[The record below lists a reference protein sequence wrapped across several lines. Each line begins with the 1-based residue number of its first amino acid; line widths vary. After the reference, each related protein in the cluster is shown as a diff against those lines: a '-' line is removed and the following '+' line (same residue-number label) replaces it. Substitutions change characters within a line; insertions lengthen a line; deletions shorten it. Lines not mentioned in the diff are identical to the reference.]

1 MAFYCETDNAFT
13 YFTKLFFRILKYFK
27 DMRFLKLTFLCVM
40 GATAMTAARPAS
52 PVATCI
58 PQSNGN
64 CLTILQYGDEHNHY
78 TTTIDGYLVVRD
90 SSNDY
95 VYADA
100 NANASGRK
108 AHNADKRSSSDKAFL
123 KGLNQRE
130 IIGKHI
136 KNQTF
141 RYPEQKDLLSNFQH
155 KAQENRKAL
164 YRPKPLTFTKG
175 ENRFPV
181 LLVST
186 ADRNFG
192 DTSWYRR
199 SLNEVGFSE
208 DGHYGS
214 VHDYFLVSSDSL
226 FNPTF
231 DVYPV
236 KINLPATE
244 AGDAD
249 GDGEGKFI
257 KAAIDAAVKEMGDL
271 SKYDKDGDKY
281 IDGLGVVLAGT
292 EAGSDL
298 WGHMYYYTTYTNPE
312 MYNGYTGGWWGS
324 RNHNSSTNSWGNDY
338 GGYKFDRYLLIAEMS
353 DPMAY
358 IKSGHNGI
366 GIFIHE
372 FSHILGLPDFY
383 TPDEYDPEPYG
394 PYEIMAEGMYNGIS
408 RSYQMGRCPPKYSAF
423 ERESM
428 GWMTIPDLKP
438 SVDLYALEMI
448 DANKAYS
455 VTNPKNND
463 EYYVIEYRPRIGWDK
478 AVADTADMGILVWH
492 IDYDKKAWEYYPN
505 QDSKKEHYGITAA
518 LNLSKNK
525 TFKDFKFGEVGVY
538 NAIKEGENKVCFA
551 TKDGIEVKCPEPEP
565 ESSSAVALSST
576 AALSSAAVSSSAI
589 ALNPSTSS
597 SSSKKA
603 SSHTTSN
610 SASSSATRHRSS
622 ASKNASKDTTL
633 FAPNG
638 TIQLQTDILVLGQE
652 LVVKTLALGRK
663 DVRIVDALGCVL
675 ASYSFDTEEM
685 RAPLKVSLRHG
696 PLFAQVS
703 IHGKILANRRINAK

>member
-1 MAFYCETDNAFT
+1 
-13 YFTKLFFRILKYFK
+13 
-27 DMRFLKLTFLCVM
+27 MRFLKLTFLCIM
-40 GATAMTAARPAS
+40 GTTAITAARPAS

-58 PQSNGN
+58 PQSNGD
-64 CLTILQYGDEHNHY
+64 CLTILQYGDEHYHY
-78 TTTIDGYLVVRD
+78 ATTIDGYLVVRD
-90 SSNDY
+90 SINDY

-100 NANASGRK
+100 NATASGRK
-108 AHNADKRSSSDKAFL
+108 AHNADKRSTSDKSFL
-123 KGLNQRE
+123 NGLNQRE

-141 RYPEQKDLLSNFQH
+141 RYPEQRDLLSNFQH

-181 LLVST
+181 FLVST
-186 ADRNFG
+186 ADRDFG
-192 DTSWYRR
+192 DTAWYRR

-236 KINLPATE
+236 KIDLPATE

-249 GDGEGKFI
+249 GDGEGKFV
-257 KAAIDAAVKEMGDL
+257 KAAIDAAIKDMGDL
-271 SKYDKDGDKY
+271 SKYDKDGDKF
-281 IDGLGVVLAGT
+281 IDGFGVVLAGT
-292 EAGSDL
+292 EAGSGL

-312 MYNGYTGGWWGS
+312 LYTGYTGGWWGS

-366 GIFIHE
+366 GVFIHE

-383 TPDEYDPEPYG
+383 TPDENDPEPYG
-394 PYEIMAEGMYNGIS
+394 PYEIMAQGMYNGTT

-438 SVDLYALEMI
+438 SVELYALEMI

-455 VTNPKNND
+455 VTNPKNKD

-478 AVADTADMGILVWH
+478 AVADSADMGILVWH
-492 IDYDKKAWEYYPN
+492 IDYDKRAWEYYPN
-505 QDSKKEHYGITAA
+505 QDKEHYGITAA

-538 NAIKEGENKVCFA
+538 NAIKEGEDKVCFA

-565 ESSSAVALSST
+565 ESSSAVALSSS
-576 AALSSAAVSSSAI
+576 AELSSAAASSSSA
-589 ALNPSTSS
+589 ALNPSTGS
-597 SSSKKA
+597 SSSKKT
-603 SSHTTSN
+603 SSHTISN
-610 SASSSATRHRSS
+610 SGSSSSTRHRSS

-633 FAPNG
+633 VAPNSA
-638 TIQLQTDILVLGQE
+638 IQLRTDILVLDQE
-652 LVVKTLALGRK
+652 LIVKT
-663 DVRIVDALGCVL
+663 DVRGLKHVRIIDALGSVV
-675 ASYSFDTEEM
+675 AKYDFDTEKMQIPIARTM
-685 RAPLKVSLRHG
+685 RRGTYFV
-696 PLFAQVS
+696 QVYTQQ
-703 IHGKILANRRINAK
+703 KTLVTTKINAK

>member
-1 MAFYCETDNAFT
+1 
-13 YFTKLFFRILKYFK
+13 
-27 DMRFLKLTFLCVM
+27 MRFLKLTFLCIM
-40 GATAMTAARPAS
+40 GTTAITAARPAS

-58 PQSNGN
+58 PQSNGD
-64 CLTILQYGDEHNHY
+64 CLTILQYGDEHHHY
-78 TTTIDGYLVVRD
+78 ATTIDGYLVVRD
-90 SSNDY
+90 SINDY

-100 NANASGRK
+100 NATASGRK
-108 AHNADKRSSSDKAFL
+108 AHNADKRSSSDKSFL

-141 RYPEQKDLLSNFQH
+141 RYPEQRELLSNFQH

-181 LLVST
+181 FLVST
-186 ADRNFG
+186 ADRDFG
-192 DTSWYRR
+192 DTAWYRR

-226 FNPTF
+226 FNPIF

-249 GDGEGKFI
+249 GDGEGKFV
-257 KAAIDAAVKEMGDL
+257 KAAIDAAIKDMGDL
-271 SKYDKDGDKY
+271 SKYDKDGDKF
-281 IDGLGVVLAGT
+281 IDGFGVVLAGT

-312 MYNGYTGGWWGS
+312 LYTGFTGGWWGS

-383 TPDEYDPEPYG
+383 TPDERDTEPYG

-463 EYYVIEYRPRIGWDK
+463 EYYVIEYRPRIGWDQ
-478 AVADTADMGILVWH
+478 AIADTATMGILVWH
-492 IDYDKKAWEYYPN
+492 IDYDKRAWEYYPN
-505 QDSKKEHYGITAA
+505 QDKEHYGITTA

-538 NAIKEGENKVCFA
+538 NAIKEGEDKVCFA

-565 ESSSAVALSST
+565 ESSSAIALSST
-576 AALSSAAVSSSAI
+576 AALSSAVASSSSAT
-589 ALNPSTSS
+589 LDPSTGS
-597 SSSKKA
+597 SSSKKTP
-603 SSHTTSN
+603 SHTISN
-610 SASSSATRHRSS
+610 SASSSSTRHRSS

-633 FAPNG
+633 VAPNSA
-638 TIQLQTDILVLGQE
+638 IQLRTDVVVLDQE
-652 LVVKTLALGRK
+652 LIIKTDVRGLKHVRILDALGSVVAKYDFDTEKMQISIARAMRRGTYFVQVYAHQKTLATAK
-663 DVRIVDALGCVL
+663 
-675 ASYSFDTEEM
+675 
-685 RAPLKVSLRHG
+685 
-696 PLFAQVS
+696 
-703 IHGKILANRRINAK
+703 INAK

>member
-1 MAFYCETDNAFT
+1 MAFYCETDNDFIS
-13 YFTKLFFRILKYFK
+13 FIRCIFRILKYFK
-27 DMRFLKLTFLCVM
+27 DMRFLKLTFLCIM
-40 GATAMTAARPAS
+40 GTTAITAARPAS

-58 PQSNGN
+58 PQSNGD
-64 CLTILQYGDEHNHY
+64 CLTILQYGDEHYHY
-78 TTTIDGYLVVRD
+78 ATTIDGYLVVRD
-90 SSNDY
+90 SINDY

-100 NANASGRK
+100 NATASGRK
-108 AHNADKRSSSDKAFL
+108 AHNADKRSTSDKSFL

-141 RYPEQKDLLSNFQH
+141 RYPEQRDLLSNFQH

-181 LLVST
+181 FLVST
-186 ADRNFG
+186 ADRDFG
-192 DTSWYRR
+192 DTAWYRR

-236 KINLPATE
+236 KIDLPATE

-249 GDGEGKFI
+249 GDGEGKFV
-257 KAAIDAAVKEMGDL
+257 KAAIDAAIKDMGDL
-271 SKYDKDGDKY
+271 SKYDKDGDKF
-281 IDGLGVVLAGT
+281 IDGFGVVLAGT

-312 MYNGYTGGWWGS
+312 LYTGYTGGWWGS

-366 GIFIHE
+366 GVFIHE

-383 TPDEYDPEPYG
+383 TPDENDPEPYG
-394 PYEIMAEGMYNGIS
+394 PYEIMAQGMYNGTT

-438 SVDLYALEMI
+438 SVELYALEMI

-463 EYYVIEYRPRIGWDK
+463 EYYVIEYRPRVGWDK
-478 AVADTADMGILVWH
+478 AVSDTANMGILIWH
-492 IDYDKKAWEYYPN
+492 IDYDKRAWEYYPN
-505 QDSKKEHYGITAA
+505 QDKEHYGIAAA

-538 NAIKEGENKVCFA
+538 NAIKEGEDKVCFA

-565 ESSSAVALSST
+565 ESSSAVALSSS
-576 AALSSAAVSSSAI
+576 AELSSAAASSSSA
-589 ALNPSTSS
+589 ALNPNTGS
-597 SSSKKA
+597 SSSKKT

-610 SASSSATRHRSS
+610 SGSSSSTRHRSS

-633 FAPNG
+633 VAPNG
-638 TIQLQTDILVLGQE
+638 AIQLRTGILVLDQE
-652 LVVKTLALGRK
+652 LIVKTDVRGLKHVRILDALGSVVAKYDFDTEKMQIPIARAMRHGTYFVQVYTHQKTLATAK
-663 DVRIVDALGCVL
+663 
-675 ASYSFDTEEM
+675 
-685 RAPLKVSLRHG
+685 
-696 PLFAQVS
+696 
-703 IHGKILANRRINAK
+703 INAK

>member
-1 MAFYCETDNAFT
+1 
-13 YFTKLFFRILKYFK
+13 
-27 DMRFLKLTFLCVM
+27 MRFLKLTFLCIM
-40 GATAMTAARPAS
+40 GTTAITAARPAS

-58 PQSNGN
+58 PQSNGD
-64 CLTILQYGDEHNHY
+64 CLTILQYGDEHYHY
-78 TTTIDGYLVVRD
+78 ATTIDGYLVVRD
-90 SSNDY
+90 SINDY

-100 NANASGRK
+100 NATASGRK
-108 AHNADKRSSSDKAFL
+108 AHNADKRSTSDKSFL

-141 RYPEQKDLLSNFQH
+141 RYPEQRDLLSNFQH

-181 LLVST
+181 FLVST
-186 ADRNFG
+186 ADRDFG
-192 DTSWYRR
+192 DTAWYRR

-236 KINLPATE
+236 KIDLPATE

-249 GDGEGKFI
+249 GDGEGKFV
-257 KAAIDAAVKEMGDL
+257 KAAIDAAIKDMGDL
-271 SKYDKDGDKY
+271 SKYDKDGDKF
-281 IDGLGVVLAGT
+281 IDGFGVVLAGT
-292 EAGSDL
+292 EAGSGL

-312 MYNGYTGGWWGS
+312 LYTGYTGGWWGS

-366 GIFIHE
+366 GVFIHE

-383 TPDEYDPEPYG
+383 TPDENDPEPYG
-394 PYEIMAEGMYNGIS
+394 PYEIMAQGMYNGTT

-438 SVDLYALEMI
+438 SVELYALEMI

-478 AVADTADMGILVWH
+478 AVADSADMGILVWH
-492 IDYDKKAWEYYPN
+492 IDYDKRAWEYYPN
-505 QDSKKEHYGITAA
+505 QDKEHYGITAA

-525 TFKDFKFGEVGVY
+525 TFKDFKFGEVGIY
-538 NAIKEGENKVCFA
+538 NAIKEGEDKVCFA

-565 ESSSAVALSST
+565 ESSSAVALSSS
-576 AALSSAAVSSSAI
+576 AELSSAAASSSSA
-589 ALNPSTSS
+589 ALNPSTGS
-597 SSSKKA
+597 SSSKKTP
-603 SSHTTSN
+603 SHTISN
-610 SASSSATRHRSS
+610 SGSSSSTRHRSS

-633 FAPNG
+633 VAPNSA
-638 TIQLQTDILVLGQE
+638 IQLRTDILVLDQE
-652 LVVKTLALGRK
+652 LIVKT
-663 DVRIVDALGCVL
+663 DVRGLKHVRILDALGSVV
-675 ASYSFDTEEM
+675 AQYDFDTEKMQIPIARTM
-685 RAPLKVSLRHG
+685 RRGTYFV
-696 PLFAQVS
+696 QVYTQQ
-703 IHGKILANRRINAK
+703 KTLVTTKINAK

>member
-1 MAFYCETDNAFT
+1 
-13 YFTKLFFRILKYFK
+13 
-27 DMRFLKLTFLCVM
+27 MRFLKLTFLCIM
-40 GATAMTAARPAS
+40 GTTAITAARPAS

-58 PQSNGN
+58 PQSNGD
-64 CLTILQYGDEHNHY
+64 CLTILQYGDEHYHY
-78 TTTIDGYLVVRD
+78 ATTIDGYLVVRD
-90 SSNDY
+90 SINDY

-100 NANASGRK
+100 NATASGRK
-108 AHNADKRSSSDKAFL
+108 AHNADKRSTSDKSFL

-141 RYPEQKDLLSNFQH
+141 RYPEQRDLLSNFQH

-181 LLVST
+181 FLVST
-186 ADRNFG
+186 ADRDFG
-192 DTSWYRR
+192 DTAWYRR

-236 KINLPATE
+236 KIDLPATE

-249 GDGEGKFI
+249 GDGEGKFV
-257 KAAIDAAVKEMGDL
+257 KAAIDAAIKDMGDL
-271 SKYDKDGDKY
+271 SKYDKDGDKF
-281 IDGLGVVLAGT
+281 IDGFGVVLAGT
-292 EAGSDL
+292 EAGSGL

-312 MYNGYTGGWWGS
+312 LYTGYTGGWWGS

-366 GIFIHE
+366 GVFIHE

-383 TPDEYDPEPYG
+383 TPDENDPEPYG
-394 PYEIMAEGMYNGIS
+394 PYEIMAQGMYNGTT

-438 SVDLYALEMI
+438 SVELYALEMI

-478 AVADTADMGILVWH
+478 AVADSADMGILVWH
-492 IDYDKKAWEYYPN
+492 IDYDKRAWEYYPN
-505 QDSKKEHYGITAA
+505 QDKEHYGITAA

-538 NAIKEGENKVCFA
+538 KAIKEGEDKVCFA

-565 ESSSAVALSST
+565 ESSSAVALSSS
-576 AALSSAAVSSSAI
+576 AELSSAAASSSSA
-589 ALNPSTSS
+589 ALNPSTGS
-597 SSSKKA
+597 SSSKKT
-603 SSHTTSN
+603 SSHTISN
-610 SASSSATRHRSS
+610 SGSSSSTRHRSS

-633 FAPNG
+633 VAPNSA
-638 TIQLQTDILVLGQE
+638 IQLRTDILVLDQE
-652 LVVKTLALGRK
+652 LIVKT
-663 DVRIVDALGCVL
+663 DVRGLKHVRILDALGSVV
-675 ASYSFDTEEM
+675 AKYDFDTERMQISIARTM
-685 RAPLKVSLRHG
+685 RRGTYFV
-696 PLFAQVS
+696 QVYTQQ
-703 IHGKILANRRINAK
+703 KTLVTTKINAK

>member
-1 MAFYCETDNAFT
+1 MVGPYIT
-13 YFTKLFFRILKYFK
+13 R
-27 DMRFLKLTFLCVM
+27 RV
-40 GATAMTAARPAS
+40 
-52 PVATCI
+52 
-58 PQSNGN
+58 
-64 CLTILQYGDEHNHY
+64 
-78 TTTIDGYLVVRD
+78 
-90 SSNDY
+90 
-95 VYADA
+95 
-100 NANASGRK
+100 
-108 AHNADKRSSSDKAFL
+108 
-123 KGLNQRE
+123 
-130 IIGKHI
+130 GKHI

-141 RYPEQKDLLSNFQH
+141 RYPEQRELLSNFQH

-181 LLVST
+181 FLVST
-186 ADRNFG
+186 ADRDFG
-192 DTSWYRR
+192 DTAWYRR

-226 FNPTF
+226 FNPIF

-249 GDGEGKFI
+249 GDGEGKFV
-257 KAAIDAAVKEMGDL
+257 KAAIDAAIKDMGDL
-271 SKYDKDGDKY
+271 SKYDKDGDKF
-281 IDGLGVVLAGT
+281 IDGFGVVLAGT

-312 MYNGYTGGWWGS
+312 LYTGFTGGWWGS

-383 TPDEYDPEPYG
+383 TPDERDTEPYG

-438 SVDLYALEMI
+438 SVEQYALEMI

-463 EYYVIEYRPRIGWDK
+463 EYYVIEYRPRIGWDQ
-478 AVADTADMGILVWH
+478 AIADTATMGILVWH
-492 IDYDKKAWEYYPN
+492 IDYDKRAWEYYPN
-505 QDSKKEHYGITAA
+505 QDKEHYGITTA

-538 NAIKEGENKVCFA
+538 NAIKEGEDKVCFA

-565 ESSSAVALSST
+565 ESSSAVALSSS
-576 AALSSAAVSSSAI
+576 AELSSAAASSSSA
-589 ALNPSTSS
+589 ALNPSIGS
-597 SSSKKA
+597 SSSKKTP
-603 SSHTTSN
+603 SHTISN
-610 SASSSATRHRSS
+610 SASSSSTRHRSS

-633 FAPNG
+633 VAPNSA
-638 TIQLQTDILVLGQE
+638 IQLRTDVVVLDQE
-652 LVVKTLALGRK
+652 LVVKT
-663 DVRIVDALGCVL
+663 DVRGLKHVRILDALGSVV
-675 ASYSFDTEEM
+675 AKYDFDTEKLQISIARAM
-685 RAPLKVSLRHG
+685 RRGTYFV
-696 PLFAQVS
+696 QVYTQQ
-703 IHGKILANRRINAK
+703 KTLVTTKINAK

>member
-1 MAFYCETDNAFT
+1 MAFYCETDNDFIT
-13 YFTKLFFRILKYFK
+13 FIRCIFQILKYFK
-27 DMRFLKLTFLCVM
+27 DMRFLKLTFLCIM
-40 GATAMTAARPAS
+40 GTTAITAARPAS

-58 PQSNGN
+58 PQSNGD
-64 CLTILQYGDEHNHY
+64 CLTILQYGDEHYHY
-78 TTTIDGYLVVRD
+78 ATTIDGYLVVRD
-90 SSNDY
+90 SINDY

-100 NANASGRK
+100 NATASGRK
-108 AHNADKRSSSDKAFL
+108 AHNADKRSTSDKSFL

-141 RYPEQKDLLSNFQH
+141 RYPEQRDLLSNFQH

-181 LLVST
+181 FLVST
-186 ADRNFG
+186 ADRDFG
-192 DTSWYRR
+192 DTAWYRR

-236 KINLPATE
+236 KIDLPATE

-249 GDGEGKFI
+249 GDGEGKFV
-257 KAAIDAAVKEMGDL
+257 KAAIDAAIKDMGDL
-271 SKYDKDGDKY
+271 SKYDKDGDKF
-281 IDGLGVVLAGT
+281 IDGFGVVLAGT

-312 MYNGYTGGWWGS
+312 LYTGYTGGWWGN

-366 GIFIHE
+366 GVFIHE

-383 TPDEYDPEPYG
+383 TPDENDPEPYG
-394 PYEIMAEGMYNGIS
+394 PYEIMAQGMYNGTT

-438 SVDLYALEMI
+438 SVELYALEMI

-463 EYYVIEYRPRIGWDK
+463 EYYVIEYRPRVGWDK
-478 AVADTADMGILVWH
+478 AVADSADMGILVWH
-492 IDYDKKAWEYYPN
+492 IDYDKRAWEYYPN
-505 QDSKKEHYGITAA
+505 QDKEHYGITAA

-538 NAIKEGENKVCFA
+538 NAIKEGEDKVCFA
-551 TKDGIEVKCPEPEP
+551 TKDGIEVKCTEPEP
-565 ESSSAVALSST
+565 ESSSAVALSSS
-576 AALSSAAVSSSAI
+576 AELSSAAASSSSA
-589 ALNPSTSS
+589 ALNPSTGS
-597 SSSKKA
+597 SSSKKT
-603 SSHTTSN
+603 SSHTISS
-610 SASSSATRHRSS
+610 SASSSSTRHRSS

-638 TIQLQTDILVLGQE
+638 AIQLRTDILVLDQE
-652 LVVKTLALGRK
+652 LIVKT
-663 DVRIVDALGCVL
+663 DVRGLKHVRILDALGSVV
-675 ASYSFDTEEM
+675 AKYDFDTEKMQIPIARTM
-685 RAPLKVSLRHG
+685 RRGTYFV
-696 PLFAQVS
+696 QVYTQQ
-703 IHGKILANRRINAK
+703 KTLVTTKINAK

>member
-1 MAFYCETDNAFT
+1 MAFYCETDNDFIS
-13 YFTKLFFRILKYFK
+13 FIRCIFRILKYFK
-27 DMRFLKLTFLCVM
+27 DMRFLKLTFLCIM
-40 GATAMTAARPAS
+40 GTTAITAARPAS

-58 PQSNGN
+58 PQSNGD
-64 CLTILQYGDEHNHY
+64 CLTILQYGDEHYHY
-78 TTTIDGYLVVRD
+78 ATTIDGYLVVRD
-90 SSNDY
+90 SINDY

-100 NANASGRK
+100 NATASGRK
-108 AHNADKRSSSDKAFL
+108 AHNADKRSTSDKSFL

-141 RYPEQKDLLSNFQH
+141 RYPEQRDLLSNFQH

-181 LLVST
+181 FLVST
-186 ADRNFG
+186 ADRDFG
-192 DTSWYRR
+192 DTAWYRR

-236 KINLPATE
+236 KIDLPSTE
-244 AGDAD
+244 AGDA
-249 GDGEGKFI
+249 GGEGEGKFV
-257 KAAIDAAVKEMGDL
+257 KAAIDAAIKDMGDL

-281 IDGLGVVLAGT
+281 IDGFGVVLAGT

-312 MYNGYTGGWWGS
+312 LYTGYTGGWWGS
-324 RNHNSSTNSWGNDY
+324 RNHSTSNNKWGNDY
-338 GGYKFDRYLLIAEMS
+338 NGYKFDRYLLIAEMS

-366 GIFIHE
+366 GVFIHE

-383 TPDEYDPEPYG
+383 TPDENDSEPYG
-394 PYEIMAEGMYNGIS
+394 PYEIMAQGMYNGTT

-438 SVDLYALEMI
+438 SVELYALEMI

-478 AVADTADMGILVWH
+478 AVSDTANMGILIWH
-492 IDYDKKAWEYYPN
+492 IDYDKRAWEYYPN
-505 QDSKKEHYGITAA
+505 QDKEHYGITAA

-538 NAIKEGENKVCFA
+538 NAIKEGEDKVCFA
-551 TKDGIEVKCPEPEP
+551 TKDGIEVKCTEPEP
-565 ESSSAVALSST
+565 ESSSAVALSSS
-576 AALSSAAVSSSAI
+576 AELSSAAASSSSA
-589 ALNPSTSS
+589 ALNPSTGS
-597 SSSKKA
+597 SSSKKT
-603 SSHTTSN
+603 SSHTISS
-610 SASSSATRHRSS
+610 SASSSSTRHRSS

-638 TIQLQTDILVLGQE
+638 TIQLRTDILVLDQE
-652 LVVKTLALGRK
+652 LIVKT
-663 DVRIVDALGCVL
+663 DVRGLKHVRILDALGSVV
-675 ASYSFDTEEM
+675 AKYDFDTEKMQIPIARTM
-685 RAPLKVSLRHG
+685 RRGTYFV
-696 PLFAQVS
+696 QVYTQQ
-703 IHGKILANRRINAK
+703 KTLVTTKINAK

>member
-1 MAFYCETDNAFT
+1 MAFYCETDNDFIP
-13 YFTKLFFRILKYFK
+13 FIRCIFRILKYFK
-27 DMRFLKLTFLCVM
+27 DMRFLKLTFLCIM
-40 GATAMTAARPAS
+40 GTTAITAARPAS

-58 PQSNGN
+58 PQSNGD
-64 CLTILQYGDEHNHY
+64 CLTILQYGDEHYHY
-78 TTTIDGYLVVRD
+78 ATTIDGYLVVRD
-90 SSNDY
+90 SINDY

-100 NANASGRK
+100 NATASGRK
-108 AHNADKRSSSDKAFL
+108 AHNADKRSTSDKSFL

-141 RYPEQKDLLSNFQH
+141 RYPEQRDLLSNFQH

-181 LLVST
+181 FLVST
-186 ADRNFG
+186 ADRDFG
-192 DTSWYRR
+192 DTAWYRR

-236 KINLPATE
+236 KIDLPATE

-249 GDGEGKFI
+249 GDGEGKFV
-257 KAAIDAAVKEMGDL
+257 KAAIDAAIKDMGDL
-271 SKYDKDGDKY
+271 SKYDKDGDKF
-281 IDGLGVVLAGT
+281 IDGFGVVLAGT

-312 MYNGYTGGWWGS
+312 LYTGFTGGWWGS

-366 GIFIHE
+366 GVFIHE

-383 TPDEYDPEPYG
+383 TPDENDPEPYG
-394 PYEIMAEGMYNGIS
+394 PYEIMAQGMYNGTT

-463 EYYVIEYRPRIGWDK
+463 EYYVIEYRPRIGWDQ
-478 AVADTADMGILVWH
+478 AIADTATMGILVWH
-492 IDYDKKAWEYYPN
+492 IDYDKRAWEYYPN
-505 QDSKKEHYGITAA
+505 QDKEHYGITTA

-538 NAIKEGENKVCFA
+538 NAIKEGEDKVCFA

-565 ESSSAVALSST
+565 ESSSAIALSST
-576 AALSSAAVSSSAI
+576 AALSSAVASSSSAT
-589 ALNPSTSS
+589 LDPSTGS
-597 SSSKKA
+597 SSSKKTP
-603 SSHTTSN
+603 SHTISN
-610 SASSSATRHRSS
+610 SASSSSTRHRSS

-633 FAPNG
+633 VAPNSA
-638 TIQLQTDILVLGQE
+638 IQLRTDILVLDQE
-652 LVVKTLALGRK
+652 LIVKT
-663 DVRIVDALGCVL
+663 DVRGLKHVRILDALGSVV
-675 ASYSFDTEEM
+675 AKYDFDTEKMQIPIARTM
-685 RAPLKVSLRHG
+685 RRGTYFV
-696 PLFAQVS
+696 QVYTQQ
-703 IHGKILANRRINAK
+703 KTLVTTKINAK

>member
-1 MAFYCETDNAFT
+1 MAFYCETDNDFIP
-13 YFTKLFFRILKYFK
+13 FIRCIFRILKYFK
-27 DMRFLKLTFLCVM
+27 DMRFLKLTFLCIM
-40 GATAMTAARPAS
+40 GTTAITAARPAS

-58 PQSNGN
+58 PQSNGD
-64 CLTILQYGDEHNHY
+64 CLTILQYGDEHYHY
-78 TTTIDGYLVVRD
+78 ATTIDGYLVVRD
-90 SSNDY
+90 SINDY

-100 NANASGRK
+100 NATASGRK
-108 AHNADKRSSSDKAFL
+108 AHNADKRSTSDKSFL

-141 RYPEQKDLLSNFQH
+141 RYPEQRDLLSNFQH

-181 LLVST
+181 FLVST
-186 ADRNFG
+186 ADRDFG
-192 DTSWYRR
+192 DTAWYRR

-236 KINLPATE
+236 KIDLPATE

-249 GDGEGKFI
+249 GDGEGKFV
-257 KAAIDAAVKEMGDL
+257 KAAIDAAIKDMGDL
-271 SKYDKDGDKY
+271 SKYDKDGDKF
-281 IDGLGVVLAGT
+281 IDGFGVVLAGT

-312 MYNGYTGGWWGS
+312 LYTGFTGGWWGS

-366 GIFIHE
+366 GVFIHE

-383 TPDEYDPEPYG
+383 TPDERDTEPYG

-463 EYYVIEYRPRIGWDK
+463 EYYVIEYRPRIGWDQ
-478 AVADTADMGILVWH
+478 AIADTATMGILVWH
-492 IDYDKKAWEYYPN
+492 IDYDKRAWEYYPN
-505 QDSKKEHYGITAA
+505 QDKEHYGITTA

-538 NAIKEGENKVCFA
+538 NAIKEGEDKVCFA

-565 ESSSAVALSST
+565 ESSSAIALSST
-576 AALSSAAVSSSAI
+576 AALSSAVASSSSAT
-589 ALNPSTSS
+589 LDPSTGS
-597 SSSKKA
+597 SSSKKTP
-603 SSHTTSN
+603 SHTISN
-610 SASSSATRHRSS
+610 SASSSSTRHRSS

-633 FAPNG
+633 VAPNG
-638 TIQLQTDILVLGQE
+638 AIQLRTDILVLDQE
-652 LVVKTLALGRK
+652 LIVKTDVRGLKHVRILDALGSVVAQYDFDTEKMQIPITRAMRHGTYFVQVYAHQKTLATAK
-663 DVRIVDALGCVL
+663 
-675 ASYSFDTEEM
+675 
-685 RAPLKVSLRHG
+685 
-696 PLFAQVS
+696 
-703 IHGKILANRRINAK
+703 INAK

>member
-1 MAFYCETDNAFT
+1 VAFYCETDNDFIP
-13 YFTKLFFRILKYFK
+13 FIRCIFRILKYFK
-27 DMRFLKLTFLCVM
+27 DMRFLKLTFLCIM
-40 GATAMTAARPAS
+40 GTTAITAARPAS

-58 PQSNGN
+58 PQSNGD
-64 CLTILQYGDEHNHY
+64 CLTILQYGDEHYHY
-78 TTTIDGYLVVRD
+78 ATTIDGYLVVRD
-90 SSNDY
+90 SINDY

-100 NANASGRK
+100 NATASGRK
-108 AHNADKRSSSDKAFL
+108 AHNADKRSTSDKSFL
-123 KGLNQRE
+123 NGLNQRE

-141 RYPEQKDLLSNFQH
+141 RYPEQRDLLSNFQH

-181 LLVST
+181 FLVST
-186 ADRNFG
+186 ADRDFG
-192 DTSWYRR
+192 DTAWYRR

-236 KINLPATE
+236 KIDLPATE

-249 GDGEGKFI
+249 GDGEGKFV
-257 KAAIDAAVKEMGDL
+257 KAAIDAAIKDMGDL
-271 SKYDKDGDKY
+271 SKYDKDGDKF
-281 IDGLGVVLAGT
+281 IDGFGVVLAGT

-312 MYNGYTGGWWGS
+312 LYTGYTGGWWGS

-366 GIFIHE
+366 GVFIHE

-383 TPDEYDPEPYG
+383 TPDERDTEPYG

-463 EYYVIEYRPRIGWDK
+463 EYYVIEYRPRIGWDQ
-478 AVADTADMGILVWH
+478 AIADTATMGILVWH
-492 IDYDKKAWEYYPN
+492 IDYDKRAWEYYPN
-505 QDSKKEHYGITAA
+505 QDKEHYGITTA

-538 NAIKEGENKVCFA
+538 NAIKEGEDKVCFA

-565 ESSSAVALSST
+565 ESSSAIALSST
-576 AALSSAAVSSSAI
+576 AALSSAVASSSSAT
-589 ALNPSTSS
+589 LDPSTGS
-597 SSSKKA
+597 SSSKKTP
-603 SSHTTSN
+603 SHTISN
-610 SASSSATRHRSS
+610 SASSSSTRHRSS

-633 FAPNG
+633 VAPNSA
-638 TIQLQTDILVLGQE
+638 IQLRTGILVLDQE
-652 LVVKTLALGRK
+652 LIVKTDVRGLKHVRILDALGSVVAKYDFDTEKMQIPITRAMRRGTYFVQVYTQQKTLATAK
-663 DVRIVDALGCVL
+663 
-675 ASYSFDTEEM
+675 
-685 RAPLKVSLRHG
+685 
-696 PLFAQVS
+696 
-703 IHGKILANRRINAK
+703 INAK